1 MIGVTASLTGDNARL
16 ILSSPPDPNLFLNNN
31 RRVNERYTQ
40 SLEYSEDQPLPLF
53 NNKIVLN
60 MVDAS
65 LTPSKVPNLL
75 IMEGD
80 VASASD
86 WTATMLDNNN

>member
-1 MIGVTASLTGDNARL
+1 MTASLTGDNARL
-16 ILSSPPDPNLFLNNN
+16 ILSSPPDPTIFLNNN

-53 NNKIVLN
+53 NNKLALN
-60 MVDAS
+60 MIDAS

-80 VASASD
+80 EASASD
-86 WTATMLDNNN
+86 WTATMLDNNNN